1 MGELTTE
8 ILENT
13 AVIPG
18 NQSVHMLPSL
28 SGPLRLHNQP
38 AEFAVH

>member
-1 MGELTTE
+1 MEH
-8 ILENT
+8 IVENS

-28 SGPLRLHNQP
+28 SGPLHPHNQP
-38 AEFAVH
+38 AEFAAH